1 MRRHSGRPQV
11 RVGAKGSRRSEG
23 TLRVEGNQHCED
35 QCCKTVQLTPSQLD
49 GRPLLA
55 FFESGAPTFFPSDL
69 GSLALSEDILAWAG
83 NIIEGGSIE
92 YIDSSTLA
100 RLVKES
106 PTLVVFFGDKA
117 NAEVLASLEGIDDDL
132 DGHEIPFVMSDDA
145 NMAGEFDIE
154 TFPAVVAFQR
164 GLPHIFDGKASD
176 SAAVLEWIF
185 ELNGLWLKSSEGSE
199 SDEEASKG
207 PLDDKDPH
215 YYLVRRKE
223 GEADQTFVVGEA
235 PSVVLVSAG
244 GVSVYKSEKLIKP
257 VS

>member
-1 MRRHSGRPQV
+1 M
-11 RVGAKGSRRSEG
+11 
-23 TLRVEGNQHCED
+23 
-35 QCCKTVQLTPSQLD
+35 
-49 GRPLLA
+49 
-55 FFESGAPTFFPSDL
+55 
-69 GSLALSEDILAWAG
+69 
-83 NIIEGGSIE
+83 
-92 YIDSSTLA
+92 
-100 RLVKES
+100 
-106 PTLVVFFGDKA
+106 
-117 NAEVLASLEGIDDDL
+117 
-132 DGHEIPFVMSDDA
+132 
-145 NMAGEFDIE
+145 
-154 TFPAVVAFQR
+154 QR

-199 SDEEASKG
+199 SDKEASKG